1 MTTKQQERETL
12 KKISDLI
19 AAAGPDSY
27 IGMAFAGC
35 VEMASENIENDFG
48 NSWPERYEA
57 VCRIRD
63 ELADARRRSDDAL
76 AAMEKRVSAQIAK
89 KDEAIRQLDADL
101 KAAMQK
107 QIPADLYRDLWLMV
121 EGRRCTAENEIEQE
135 AELLARFADCPQ
147 DIAVGVSLKR
157 LAAAKARRDE
167 AASILER
174 LEKYE

>member
-1 MTTKQQERETL
+1 MTTKQQEREIL
-12 KKISDLI
+12 SQI
-19 AAAGPDSY
+19 AALIESAGPDSY
-27 IGMAFAGC
+27 IGMAFEGC
-35 VEMASENIENDFG
+35 VEMAESNIENDFG
-48 NSWPERYEA
+48 NSMKQAVKTATEKLKEA
-57 VCRIRD
+57 QETCDNLRD
-63 ELADARRRSDDAL
+63 
-76 AAMEKRVSAQIAK
+76 AA
-89 KDEAIRQLDADL
+89 EAIKQNFARNIEKQDAKIKQLDADL
-101 KAAMQK
+101 KAAIQK
-107 QIPADLYRDLWLMV
+107 QLPADLFRDLWLMA